1 MRSSQSDCNL
11 SSYIWHYEAA
21 GQVGSAQKPL
31 QGFFLVSY
39 IIQRIINTKYIIIEL
54 INQSDQN
61 TCIFTDII
69 TKCLT
74 KESKT

>member
-11 SSYIWHYEAA
+11 SSYIYIMRPSRI
-21 GQVGSAQKPL
+21 GTKTV

-39 IIQRIINTKYIIIEL
+39 IIPRIINTKYIIIEL

-61 TCIFTDII
+61 TCFFTDII
-69 TKCLT
+69 IKCLT
-74 KESKT
+74 KESKI